1 MPLGGRK
8 EVASGGGGPR
18 GLEMPVVFG
27 VFIWVATL
35 VLFLPH
41 PFAVPDT
48 FHNNFKKSKTV
59 T

>member
-1 MPLGGRK
+1 M
-8 EVASGGGGPR
+8 ASGGGGPG